1 MLLREVFC
9 LVCARFDASHPGVVF
24 AKSASD
30 SNVEAFQLFP
40 GNGNLP
46 QEPPPPIVSAGLDKE
61 RQWYLYKNFRQYV
74 LEPWQDVMCPL
85 PKEQGPNSADEE
97 IPQRPLVGMDTN
109 LPVIVSKKALQSTG
123 DTDCV
128 DIEAGRG
135 MGHGRACG
143 KGRGR
148 GKSEIVGLRIIMPCN
163 VLETLTVLMP
173 WLGEVEVVEEVIE
186 EVLVEEKQR
195 LSVLR
200 IFIPCKRLETLTVL
214 ISRQVEGEG
223 VEKGLVEADP
233 NNFEHFSQ
241 FLY

>member
-1 MLLREVFC
+1 MLLRGVFR

-24 AKSASD
+24 AKSAPD
-30 SNVEAFQLFP
+30 SNVEAFQLFT

-46 QEPPPPIVSAGLDKE
+46 QEPPPPIVSAGLDKV
-61 RQWYLYKNFRQYV
+61 RQWYLYKNIRQYV
-74 LEPWQDVMCPL
+74 LEPWQDLMCPL

-97 IPQRPLVGMDTN
+97 MPQRPLVGMDTN
-109 LPVIVSKKALQSTG
+109 LPVIVSTKALQSTG
-123 DTDCV
+123 YTDCV

-135 MGHGRACG
+135 RGRERARG

-148 GKSEIVGLRIIMPCN
+148 GKSEIVG
-163 VLETLTVLMP
+163 
-173 WLGEVEVVEEVIE
+173 VEDYHDVQSTGDTDCVDVVAGRGRGRRRGRV
-186 EVLVEEKQR
+186 VEEKQS

-200 IFIPCKRLETLTVL
+200 IFIPCKLLETLTVL

-223 VEKGLVEADP
+223 VENGVVEADP
-233 NNFEHFSQ
+233 NNFEHFSL